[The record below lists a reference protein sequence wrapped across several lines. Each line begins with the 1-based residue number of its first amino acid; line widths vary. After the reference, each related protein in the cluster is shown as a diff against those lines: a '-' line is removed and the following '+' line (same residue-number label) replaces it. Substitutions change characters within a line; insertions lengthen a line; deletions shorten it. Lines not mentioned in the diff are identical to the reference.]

1 MKLFKISFISIISIF
16 FFHSQ
21 LYGINL
27 RCDFKQILFKNESY
41 KEFNGVRCGWG
52 SRKLICDVK
61 KSGEFHEWI
70 SEVIIKNKDVVI
82 MNELSDFER
91 DRLTNKEKRKRREE
105 DKERILKVESEVHQ
119 KTLDFDGN
127 RKLTDRYIF
136 VINETKENVVTK
148 KNNETTVTISMIRGF
163 YTLYF
168 DNLSKK
174 SILTDYWNVRNSD
187 KVRNWTKSY
196 YGECEIE

>member
-1 MKLFKISFISIISIF
+1 MKLFKILFISIISIF
-16 FFHSQ
+16 IFHSQ

-27 RCDFKQILFKNESY
+27 RCDFKQILFKSESY

-91 DRLTNKEKRKRREE
+91 DRLTNKEKGGRKI
-105 DKERILKVESEVHQ
+105 KKGYLK
-119 KTLDFDGN
+119 
-127 RKLTDRYIF
+127 
-136 VINETKENVVTK
+136 
-148 KNNETTVTISMIRGF
+148 
-163 YTLYF
+163 
-168 DNLSKK
+168 
-174 SILTDYWNVRNSD
+174 
-187 KVRNWTKSY
+187 
-196 YGECEIE
+196 